1 MGWVGLVR
9 RDEKDDRGVE
19 FLVEWRITYSA
30 RRAVVFFW
38 TGDWSWTRGGGLV
51 G

>member
-9 RDEKDDRGVE
+9 RDEKDDKGVE

-30 RRAVVFFW
+30 RRAVVFL
-38 TGDWSWTRGGGLV
+38 DWRLELDKRRGGLV